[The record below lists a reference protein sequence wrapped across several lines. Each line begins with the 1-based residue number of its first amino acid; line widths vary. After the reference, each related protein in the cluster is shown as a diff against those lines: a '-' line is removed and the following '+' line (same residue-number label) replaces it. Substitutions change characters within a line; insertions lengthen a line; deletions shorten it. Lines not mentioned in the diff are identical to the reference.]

1 MSALSGLRA
10 EKGRTGLRPVHG
22 GIEKGVGI
30 FVIIEPMPSTKNLS
44 PKQLSALTAVL
55 LALPISA
62 GIYVLTTNAIVGGAS
77 LLIVFGGSYGLILFT
92 LEKFIYRKIK
102 LIYKLIHQT
111 KATKKE
117 EVYFKYILPQKS
129 IDEVR
134 EDVEKWGEK
143 RNEEIEMLKKN
154 EAYRKEFLQNLAHEF
169 KTPIFAI
176 QGYVDTLLNGAMDD
190 TFIRKK
196 FLENTAKNV
205 ERLVNLMN
213 DLDEIS
219 TLERGEQLLFKQN
232 FIIQDL
238 IREIFESLSIKT
250 HNKNIRTSIKK
261 GCESPITVFA
271 DKEKIRMVLINLVE
285 NASKYGKSSGMIVA
299 SIYKIDERN
308 VLIEISDDGIGI
320 EEEHLLRIFERFYR
334 TDAARSRDKGGTG
347 LGLAICK
354 HIIEAHGQSVHVRS
368 RPDVGTTIG
377 FTLESRR
384 D

>member
-1 MSALSGLRA
+1 
-10 EKGRTGLRPVHG
+10 
-22 GIEKGVGI
+22 
-30 FVIIEPMPSTKNLS
+30 MPSTKNLS
-44 PKQLSALTAVL
+44 PKQLAALTAVL
-55 LALPISA
+55 LALPVSA
-62 GIYVLTTNAIVGGAS
+62 GIYVLTTNRIVGAAS

-143 RNEEIEMLKKN
+143 RNEEIELLKKN

-219 TLERGEQLLFKQN
+219 TLERGEQLLYKQN
-232 FIIQDL
+232 FIVQDL

-250 HNKNIRTSIKK
+250 HNKSMKTAIKK

-285 NASKYGKSSGMIVA
+285 NASKYGKTGGSIVA
-299 SIYKIDERN
+299 SIYKIDEKN

>member
-1 MSALSGLRA
+1 
-10 EKGRTGLRPVHG
+10 
-22 GIEKGVGI
+22 
-30 FVIIEPMPSTKNLS
+30 MPSTKNLS
-44 PKQLSALTAVL
+44 PRQLSALTAVL

-62 GIYVLTTNAIVGGAS
+62 GIYLLTTNTMVGGAS
-77 LLIVFGGSYGLILFT
+77 LLIIFGGSYALILFT

-190 TFIRKK
+190 SFIRKK

-285 NASKYGKSSGMIVA
+285 NASKYGKTSGIVVA
-299 SIYKIDERN
+299 SIYKIDEKN

-320 EEEHLLRIFERFYR
+320 DEEHLLRIFERFYR

>member
-1 MSALSGLRA
+1 
-10 EKGRTGLRPVHG
+10 
-22 GIEKGVGI
+22 
-30 FVIIEPMPSTKNLS
+30 
-44 PKQLSALTAVL
+44 L

-62 GIYVLTTNAIVGGAS
+62 GIYILTGNEIVGITS
-77 LLIVFGGSYGLILFT
+77 LLIIFSGSYGLILFT

-143 RNEEIEMLKKN
+143 RNEEIELLKKN

-176 QGYVDTLLNGAMDD
+176 QGYVDTLLGGAMED
-190 TFIRKK
+190 TVIRKK

-219 TLERGEQLLFKQN
+219 TLERGEQLLYKQN
-232 FIIQDL
+232 FVVQEL

-250 HNKNIRTSIKK
+250 HSKNVRTSIKK

-285 NASKYGKSSGMIVA
+285 NATKYGKTGGSIVA
-299 SIYKIDERN
+299 SVYKIDEKN

>member
-1 MSALSGLRA
+1 
-10 EKGRTGLRPVHG
+10 
-22 GIEKGVGI
+22 
-30 FVIIEPMPSTKNLS
+30 MPSTKNLS
-44 PKQLSALTAVL
+44 PKQLSALTAII
-55 LALPISA
+55 LAVPISL
-62 GIYVLTTNAIVGGAS
+62 GIFLLTGNGIVGLVALVVTFS
-77 LLIVFGGSYGLILFT
+77 GSYGLILFT

-143 RNEEIEMLKKN
+143 RNEEIELLKKN

-176 QGYVDTLLNGAMDD
+176 QGYVDTLLNGAMEDPG
-190 TFIRKK
+190 ILKK
-196 FLENTAKNV
+196 FLENAAKNV
-205 ERLVNLMN
+205 DRLVNLMN

-219 TLERGEQLLFKQN
+219 TLERGEQLLYKQN
-232 FIIQDL
+232 FIVQDL

-250 HNKNIRTSIKK
+250 NNRNIRASIKK

-285 NASKYGKSSGMIVA
+285 NATKYGKAGGIIVA
-299 SIYKIDERN
+299 SIYKIDEKN

-320 EEEHLLRIFERFYR
+320 EEDHLLRIFERFYR

-368 RPDVGTTIG
+368 TPDVGTTIG

>member
-1 MSALSGLRA
+1 
-10 EKGRTGLRPVHG
+10 
-22 GIEKGVGI
+22 
-30 FVIIEPMPSTKNLS
+30 MPSTKNLS
-44 PKQLSALTAVL
+44 PKQLSALTAGFL
-55 LALPISA
+55 SLPISA
-62 GIYVLTTNAIVGGAS
+62 GIYLLTRDGLFGISS
-77 LLIVFGGSYGLILFT
+77 LVIVFCGSYGLILFT

-143 RNEEIEMLKKN
+143 RNEEIELLKKN

-176 QGYVDTLLNGAMDD
+176 QGYVDTLLNGAMEDAV
-190 TFIRKK
+190 IRKK
-196 FLENTAKNV
+196 FLENAAKNV
-205 ERLVNLMN
+205 DRLVNLMN

-219 TLERGEQLLFKQN
+219 TLERGEQLLYKQN
-232 FIIQDL
+232 FIVQDL

-250 HNKNIRTSIKK
+250 HNKNIRTLIKK

-285 NASKYGKSSGMIVA
+285 NATKYGRSNGSIVA
-299 SIYKIDERN
+299 SIYRIDDKN
-308 VLIEISDDGIGI
+308 VLIEVSDDGIGI
-320 EEEHLLRIFERFYR
+320 EEEHLMRIFERFYR

-368 RPDVGTTIG
+368 TPDVGTTIG